1 MKYRKGQLIR
11 AVQSGLLGRILKIL
25 EDSEGRQIDLTY
37 YYPQRDR
44 RELRT
49 FPTTFMDEYWKDAT
63 GDEYDNAK
71 SK

>member
-11 AVQSGLLGRILKIL
+11 AVQSGLLGRIVRVFQT
-25 EDSEGRQIDLTY
+25 ENGTQIDIQY

-49 FPTTFMDEYWKDAT
+49 FPVPFMDEYWEDAT
-63 GDEYDNAK
+63 GHEYDRLQ
-71 SK
+71 